1 MIHNFSKTH
10 SRLSTIIVAFDA
22 GSRSEGKKYNSGIAH
37 MLEHCIFKGTE
48 KRNWET
54 LNKEI
59 AFLGGNVNAFTSHEM
74 VQYYITAPIENLES
88 CMEILSDMVFHST
101 FPEEEFLKEKE
112 VVKEEEVSR
121 NDSPESY
128 IWKNFSENF
137 FSNYLA
143 TPVIGTQE
151 SISKFTRDEVADFH
165 QRFCKRE
172 SAVVSLCSNM
182 TKGEAKK
189 LMTKHFGRASG
200 RLARRK
206 SYEKTNYKN
215 SKLLEITRAGIEHT
229 YVYMGVPITTTPG
242 VKDSI
247 TSVMDTILSGGMD
260 ARLFTEIRE
269 KRGLVYGI
277 SSGSASWQ
285 GGGVYVIDFS
295 TRDKNVEEALSVTK
309 EELIKMATLNVTE
322 EELQRAKNKMRS
334 SFYAAN
340 ESSFSLGN
348 WAVKQSLFGE
358 LSMGDYIKQVEAV
371 TVEQVRELALE
382 TFNLDKMLTVICR
395 KE

>member
-1 MIHNFSKTH
+1 MIHSFTKTH

-22 GSRSEGKKYNSGIAH
+22 GSRSEGKKFNPGIAH

-48 KRNWET
+48 KRDWQSINR
-54 LNKEI
+54 EI

-74 VQYYITAPIENLES
+74 VQYYISVPIENLDS
-88 CMEILSDMVFHST
+88 CMEILSDMVFNST

-121 NDSPESY
+121 NDSPEAY

-137 FSNYLA
+137 FSNYLG

-151 SISKFTRDEVADFH
+151 SISRFTRDEVAAFH
-165 QRFCKRE
+165 QKFCKRE
-172 SAVVSLCSNM
+172 AAVVSLCSNM
-182 TKGEAKK
+182 SKAEAKL
-189 LMTKHFGRASG
+189 LMTKHFGKASG
-200 RLARRK
+200 RIAGRK
-206 SYEKTNYKN
+206 SYEGTSYKD
-215 SKLLEITRAGIEHT
+215 SKLLEITKAGIEHS
-229 YVYMGVPITTTPG
+229 YVYMGMPSTSTPG
-242 VKDSI
+242 VKDPT
-247 TSVMDTILSGGMD
+247 TSVMNTILSGGMD

-277 SSGSASWQ
+277 SAGSISWQ
-285 GGGVYVIDFS
+285 GGGSYIVDFS
-295 TRDKNVEEALSVTK
+295 TRDKNVEEALSVTR
-309 EELIKMATLNVTE
+309 EELVRMANVNVTD
-322 EELQRAKNKMRS
+322 EELQRAKNKLRS

-340 ESSFSLGN
+340 ESSSSLAN
-348 WAVKQSLFGE
+348 WSVKQALFGE
-358 LSMGDYIKQVEAV
+358 LSIGDYINRVEAV
-371 TVEQVRELALE
+371 SAEQVRELAAE

>member
-1 MIHNFSKTH
+1 VIHNFSKTH

-200 RLARRK
+200 RLAGRK

>member
-10 SRLSTIIVAFDA
+10 SRLSTIVVAFDA
-22 GSRSEGKKYNSGIAH
+22 GSRSEGRKYNAGIAH

-48 KRNWET
+48 KRNWESI
-54 LNKEI
+54 NKEI

-74 VQYYITAPIENLES
+74 VQYYITVPIENLES

-128 IWKNFSENF
+128 IWKSFSENF
-137 FSNYLA
+137 FSNYLG
-143 TPVIGTQE
+143 TPVIGTQD

-165 QRFCKRE
+165 QKFCKRE

-182 TKGEAKK
+182 TKREAKQ
-189 LMTKHFGRASG
+189 LMTKHFGKASG
-200 RLARRK
+200 RLAGRK
-206 SYEKTNYKN
+206 SFERTSYKE
-215 SKLLEITRAGIEHT
+215 SRLLEISKAGIEHT
-229 YVYMGVPITTTPG
+229 YVYMGLPVTSPPG
-242 VKDSI
+242 VKDPA
-247 TSVMDTILSGGMD
+247 TSVMNTILSGGMD

-277 SSGSASWQ
+277 SAGSASWQ

-295 TRDKNVEEALSVTK
+295 TRDKNVGEALSVTR
-309 EELIKMATLNVTE
+309 EELAKMTTTNVTE

-340 ESSFSLGN
+340 ESSSSLAN

-358 LSMGDYIKQVEAV
+358 LSIGDYIEQVEAV
-371 TVEQVRELALE
+371 TAEHVRSLAAE
-382 TFNLDKMLTVICR
+382 TFDMDKMLTVVCR